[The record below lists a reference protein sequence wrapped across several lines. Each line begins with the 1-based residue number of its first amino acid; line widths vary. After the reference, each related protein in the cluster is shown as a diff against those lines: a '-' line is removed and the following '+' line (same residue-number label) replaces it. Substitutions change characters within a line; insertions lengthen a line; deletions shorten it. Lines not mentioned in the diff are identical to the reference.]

1 MVGEVWFC
9 SGQSNMEMPVAG
21 WGKVMNYEQEIAEAN
36 YPSIRL
42 FQVKKNTSVTPL
54 SDVEATMGGWQ
65 ECSFATIPEFSSLAY
80 FYARSLW
87 KELNVPVGVI
97 DCTWGGTPA
106 EAWTSYET
114 LKQVLGFHEEL
125 AKMEQLDF
133 DPVRM
138 EKAYNQERSEWQS
151 LFLRKTREWR
161 KISLAGLHRTCQKN
175 NGRICVFPVTGKGM
189 D

>member
-21 WGKVMNYEQEIAEAN
+21 WGKVMNYEREITEAN

-54 SDVEATMGGWQ
+54 SDMESTMGGWQ
-65 ECSFATIPEFSSLAY
+65 ECSSATIPEFSSLAY

-114 LKQVLGFHEEL
+114 LKQVLGFREEL

-133 DPVRM
+133 DPIRM
-138 EKAYNQERSEWQS
+138 EKAIIKSALSGN
-151 LFLRKTREWR
+151 LFFLRKIREWR
-161 KISLAGLHRTCQKN
+161 KISLAGLHRTCQKD
-175 NGRICVFPVTGKGM
+175 NGGICAFLITGKRM